1 MGHSKIAI
9 FALVPI
15 ILSIGL
21 IPALEI
27 IQEADATT
35 AQGPKG
41 AKSFGS
47 KNNRIVCGDR
57 LCSESEPTPQASMSS
72 RMNPNLQIPTLG
84 GEDMG
89 ISPMIDIF
97 STPAAKGERMS
108 IEVEFEDSEGN
119 SFENVNFN
127 IMATQNGQVV
137 LDEQG
142 VYDDDGE
149 MSFLTMALPADASD
163 ASPVDIDVEFL
174 GFGVDEPFTGPI
186 GEAEEIQVVPE
197 FGTIAVM
204 ILGVAIISIIAV
216 TAKSKVIPRM

>member
-1 MGHSKIAI
+1 MGHSKIVI

-15 ILSIGL
+15 ILSIGI
-21 IPALEI
+21 IPALNI
-27 IQEADATT
+27 IQEADAQ
-35 AQGPKG
+35 AQGPRG

-47 KNNRIVCGDR
+47 ANDRIVCGDR

-72 RMNPNLQIPTLG
+72 RMNPNLQMPG

-97 STPAAKGERMS
+97 SNGALKGERMS
-108 IEVEFEDSEGN
+108 IQVEFEDLEGA
-119 SFENVNFN
+119 SFEHVNFN

-142 VYDDDGE
+142 VHDDDGE
-149 MSFLTMALPADASD
+149 MSFQTMPLPADSSD

-174 GFGVDEPFTGPI
+174 GFGIDEPFTGPI
-186 GEAEEIQVVPE
+186 GEDEEIHVVPE

-216 TAKSKVIPRM
+216 TARSKVIPRM